1 LYKTGGRKM
10 KKKAVCVSL
19 AAATMISG
27 ASVGELGENFV
38 NAEETGTPKESVET
52 YKYYKEYVDDFMD
65 DLKYLSD
72 EEKSSIKKKLDEIK
86 LDREKMTLDETEK
99 GKFINLLK
107 YAYNQNEYACA
118 QTEKKKENANLY
130 YKEYVDDFMNDLKY
144 LSDEEK
150 SSIKKKLDEIK
161 LDREK
166 MTLAEK
172 EKDRFIKILE
182 DAYYQNEIKERNT
195 GSSKIGSSS
204 ESTASKYENIAGT
217 NRYQTAVKVS
227 MQRFSDNKAENIVIV
242 GGTSVIDGLS
252 AAPLASAYNAPVLLA
267 QKSSIDEPTL
277 NEIKRVGGDM
287 NKKTVYIVGG
297 SSSVSES
304 VVDQLKKKFPGV
316 LVKRLEG
323 ASRYETSLNVAEYLT
338 ENKKIADRLIAVGGY
353 GEADAMSIA
362 PVASDKTDKTLTKG
376 TVDPILVVRKNTLG
390 SNFKQFITKFRFRN
404 AIVVGGD
411 NMVSSEL
418 INEIKGISNIDG
430 SIVERVYGSNRYE
443 TNLSILKRFYSSN
456 NESNK
461 IQMRGLIVASGN
473 KDKLVDAQT
482 ASVLASDLGKEVPM
496 MLVGNNIT
504 NTQVKYLK
512 DNKASLSNKV
522 SKVGGSVSDNA
533 MKTILSSLGL

>member
-1 LYKTGGRKM
+1 M

>member
-1 LYKTGGRKM
+1 M

-182 DAYYQNEIKERNT
+182 DAYYQKDR
-195 GSSKIGSSS
+195 K
-204 ESTASKYENIAGT
+204 ST
-217 NRYQTAVKVS
+217 
-227 MQRFSDNKAENIVIV
+227 
-242 GGTSVIDGLS
+242 
-252 AAPLASAYNAPVLLA
+252 
-267 QKSSIDEPTL
+267 
-277 NEIKRVGGDM
+277 
-287 NKKTVYIVGG
+287 
-297 SSSVSES
+297 
-304 VVDQLKKKFPGV
+304 
-316 LVKRLEG
+316 
-323 ASRYETSLNVAEYLT
+323 
-338 ENKKIADRLIAVGGY
+338 
-353 GEADAMSIA
+353 
-362 PVASDKTDKTLTKG
+362 
-376 TVDPILVVRKNTLG
+376 
-390 SNFKQFITKFRFRN
+390 
-404 AIVVGGD
+404 
-411 NMVSSEL
+411 
-418 INEIKGISNIDG
+418 
-430 SIVERVYGSNRYE
+430 
-443 TNLSILKRFYSSN
+443 
-456 NESNK
+456 
-461 IQMRGLIVASGN
+461 
-473 KDKLVDAQT
+473 
-482 ASVLASDLGKEVPM
+482 
-496 MLVGNNIT
+496 
-504 NTQVKYLK
+504 
-512 DNKASLSNKV
+512 
-522 SKVGGSVSDNA
+522 
-533 MKTILSSLGL
+533 